1 MISIKLKEKRNQ
13 IWIEPPDVTPQKKSY
28 RVCRLLRESEVVH
41 AYRCIIVVFNQLNND
56 DDEREGI
63 KKTRRNM
70 RKEKVVCIVRK
81 DLNRIVII
89 AYSLGSSLEIVTELH
104 TIILTKQHC
113 YS

>member
-1 MISIKLKEKRNQ
+1 
-13 IWIEPPDVTPQKKSY
+13 
-28 RVCRLLRESEVVH
+28 
-41 AYRCIIVVFNQLNND
+41 
-56 DDEREGI
+56 
-63 KKTRRNM
+63 M